1 MLSIPV
7 LIALGGSLLF
17 LVRSAGMKAFHAIM
31 GVVVGAQISTTFV
44 GREVGVAVGAAGRLL
59 HAALS

>member
-7 LIALGGSLLF
+7 LLALGGSLLF

-31 GVVVGAQISTTFV
+31 GVVVGAQISTTVV
-44 GREVGVAVGAAGRLL
+44 GREMGSAVVAVGSLL
-59 HAALS
+59 RAVIT